1 MTKAAAST
9 SGVRRALGGNAPV
22 MARRLAMEGANIL
35 LAARFTE
42 ETMRTLPKT
51 MRGMYCTSCKFSDFV
66 SPNLINHTF

>member
-1 MTKAAAST
+1 MTRVAADT
-9 SGVRRALGGNAPV
+9 PGVRRELGGNAPV

-51 MRGMYCTSCKFSDFV
+51 MKGM
-66 SPNLINHTF
+66 